1 MNGKTPDLVA
11 LRKKTEQLR
20 YNLIAMMDYAGS
32 GHPGG
37 SLSVLE
43 IMTSLYYDGFL
54 KVDAKNPQDPDR
66 DRFVISKGHASPTQ
80 YVILADLGYYG
91 KDKLRVF
98 DKNNSMLP
106 KHCNRKL
113 TPGVDASTGA
123 LGQGM
128 SMAVGMALAAR
139 ADDAKYRTYCV
150 LGDGE
155 CQSGEIWEA
164 AMSASKYKL
173 GNLKVIVDNNRLQ
186 IDGFSDDIMP
196 LGDQRAKWSA
206 FGWHVEV
213 CDGHNLEEL
222 RNAFTKMEAVTDKP
236 SVLIANTVK
245 GNGVSF
251 MENEADWHS
260 RKMTHAE
267 GAEALAEIAA
277 AYEKMGFGE
286 IESSIMFLD
295 AQELAELTG
304 KAWPAAAACS
314 TSAKTSKRSASR

>member
-54 KVDAKNPQDPDR
+54 HVDAQKPNDPDR

-164 AMSASKYKL
+164 AMSAAKYKL
-173 GNLKVIVDNNRLQ
+173 GSLKVIVDNNRLQ
-186 IDGFSDDIMP
+186 IDGFSDDVMP

-222 RNAFTKMEAVTDKP
+222 RNAFTKMEAITDQP
-236 SVLIANTVK
+236 CVLIANTVK

-286 IESSIMFLD
+286 IESSIMFLNE
-295 AQELAELTG
+295 QELAELTG
-304 KAWPAAAACS
+304 KAGA
-314 TSAKTSKRSASR
+314 